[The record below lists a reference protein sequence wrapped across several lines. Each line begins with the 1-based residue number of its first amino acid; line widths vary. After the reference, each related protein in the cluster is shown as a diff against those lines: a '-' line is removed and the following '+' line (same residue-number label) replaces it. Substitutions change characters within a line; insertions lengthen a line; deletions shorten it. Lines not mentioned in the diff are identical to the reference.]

1 MASALDTVTAY
12 ITDARVLLQDTIAP
26 NRYDDASL
34 LVALNVALLEARRL
48 RADLFVYRAAAVQHF
63 TTNEAQVVYVEE
75 PFRLAILYGMCAHA
89 MLRDQEDIQDARAAA
104 FLKFSSDTLLTGR
117 SASPPAQG

>member
-1 MASALDTVTAY
+1 MASALSTVTDY
-12 ITDARVLLQDTIAP
+12 IDDARVLLQDTIAP

-48 RADLFVYRAAAVQHF
+48 RADLFVYRASTVQHF
-63 TTNEAQVVYVEE
+63 TTNEDQVVYVEE
-75 PFRLAILYGMCAHA
+75 QFRLAILYGLCAHA